1 MRSLAVLVLL
11 LTGAC
16 DWIAAPCESNALFG
30 VKVTLTDSATLGPV
44 LADTIWA
51 RVIDGAYVDSVR
63 FSNHDRPDP
72 VVHLGFALE
81 RAGTYD
87 VQVGAIGYQSWTRNG
102 VRVRAGR
109 CHVDPVSLT
118 VNLQPNP

>member
-1 MRSLAVLVLL
+1 MYA
-11 LTGAC
+11 
-16 DWIAAPCESNALFG
+16 
-30 VKVTLTDSATLGPV
+30 
-44 LADTIWA
+44 
-51 RVIDGAYVDSVR
+51 DSVR
-63 FSNHDRPDP
+63 FSNRDRPDP

-87 VQVGAIGYQSWTRNG
+87 VRVGAVGYRPWTLNG

-118 VNLQPNP
+118 VKLQPNR